1 MPAYHIYRSV
11 LSLSLWGF
19 AALCLFARVF
29 AESELSDI
37 ERAKQMHETFW
48 GKLVK
53 QYPVE
58 SRTQANSREEVLTTL
73 KIYEGRRGISGITPI
88 GITADLAPY
97 FRNFSYLEIEGEGL
111 DKIESLAYKATE
123 GGAIYTNPQFQSA
136 RLIHIP
142 GGHYADWDARA
153 QVILIKG
160 EGVITGLRL
169 VSLEGI
175 ASTFDASSFVLPV
188 STQPPI
194 KALLKVDPRIGLSI
208 DGVATLP
215 EERFYR
221 YYSSPGGER
230 SGMEPYFAEKGFLP
244 GRQMTKLAHELETR
258 HGTFRPPLLK
268 ADSQREG
275 YADLSIFKERNFNH
289 YRDADPDLKFAQ
301 CLNIWPSF
309 MEVKIEGH
317 KNVLGTPAIEHFDA
331 AAELAAAYIAD
342 EIADSGRT
350 ATYWEVKNES
360 DITHEWTYHGVSGYD
375 SWTLLGEFHNAVAQ
389 AIKGVDPGIWVGG
402 PTSAWPRMEMGK
414 IDFSVWYNHR
424 KFMEV
429 TRDHLDFYSHHFY
442 DVGVNS
448 SFDAR
453 EEGYE
458 DWLQGRLDC
467 VLDMLAAEMR
477 NTDNL
482 KPLLVTEYGTLKGGV
497 REIDYWL
504 RVNNYSSFMMQFME
518 RPGDFEMTVP
528 FLLGFMHWEP
538 DSGYALVRKDNEG
551 AYQLTKNAYFL
562 DFWEGVGGDYLHLEP
577 LHPKVHALGWKKG
590 RQVFLAVNNQSGA
603 DVNLRPELNLPEGN
617 KVVSIQYRHPTY
629 ANGQFQMRRGTLESG
644 ESLRIRNA
652 ETAILEIQ
660 TEAAIATESVIAQS
674 FYYADQTAVLLS
686 YDTRL
691 EIVVPRDVLES
702 AQSATLRL
710 GLRDA
715 NGPVGMIEGQ
725 FNAHPFTVDLD
736 PFSGMQNFF
745 EYVDIQIPYQQ
756 LKENNALN
764 LVLPHSSTSI
774 SHAKLI
780 LEGSER

>member
-1 MPAYHIYRSV
+1 MAISRIDLSSKRLCAGV
-11 LSLSLWGF
+11 LS
-19 AALCLFARVF
+19 ALCLAMYSLSG
-29 AESELSDI
+29 AELSDI
-37 ERAKQMHETFW
+37 ERAQQMHETFW

-58 SRTQANSREEVLTTL
+58 SRTQANSREQVLTVLTL
-73 KIYEGRRGISGITPI
+73 FEGRKEINGASPI
-88 GITADLAPY
+88 AVEAKIAPY

-111 DKIESLAYKATE
+111 DQIESAAYKATE

-136 RLIHIP
+136 RFIRIP
-142 GGHYADWDARA
+142 GGHYADWDLQA
-153 QVILIKG
+153 QTMVIEGK
-160 EGVITGLRL
+160 GVITALRL

-175 ASTFDASSFVLPV
+175 TSTFDASSFVLAKA
-188 STQPPI
+188 TQPPI
-194 KALLKVDPRIGLSI
+194 HAELEVDPRRGLSI
-208 DGVATLP
+208 DGVTTLP
-215 EERFYR
+215 RERFFR
-221 YYSSPGGER
+221 YYSSPGSDR

-268 ADSQREG
+268 EDSERKG
-275 YADLSIFKERNFNH
+275 YADLSIFEERNFNH
-289 YRDADPDLKFAQ
+289 YRGIGPDLTFAQ

-309 MEVKIEGH
+309 MDVKIDGH

-350 ATYWEVKNES
+350 ASYWEVKNES

-389 AIKGVDPGIWVGG
+389 AIKTVDPEIQVGG
-402 PTSAWPRMEMGK
+402 PASAWPRMEMGK
-414 IDFSVWYNHR
+414 IDFKVWYFHR

-429 TRDHLDFYSHHFY
+429 TRDDLDFYSHHFY

-453 EEGYE
+453 NAGYE

-482 KPLLVTEYGTLKGGV
+482 KPLLVTEYGTLQGGV

-504 RVNNYSSFMMQFME
+504 RISNYTSFMMQFME
-518 RPGDFEMTVP
+518 RPGDFELTVP

-562 DFWEGVGGDYLHLEP
+562 DLWEGVGGDYLHLKP
-577 LHPKVHALGWKKG
+577 IHPKVHALGWKKG
-590 RQVFLAVNNQSGA
+590 EQIFLAVNNQSGA
-603 DVNLRPELNLPEGN
+603 DVNLRPECLLPEGN
-617 KVVSIQYRHPTY
+617 KVASIQYRHPTY
-629 ANGQFQMRRGTLESG
+629 ADGQFQMRRGVLEAG
-644 ESLRIRNA
+644 QSLTIHNA
-652 ETAILEIQ
+652 ESAIIEIH
-660 TEAAIATESVIAQS
+660 TEQALATESVIAQRN
-674 FYYADQTAVLLS
+674 FYADQTAVLLS
-686 YDTRL
+686 YDTEL
-691 EIVVPRDVLES
+691 EIVLPAAALEQV
-702 AQSATLRL
+702 QSVTLRM

-715 NGPVGMIEGQ
+715 NGPSGLIEGQ
-725 FNAHPFTVDLD
+725 FNAHPFTVALD
-736 PFSGMQNFF
+736 AYTGMQNFF
-745 EYVDIQIPYQQ
+745 EYVDIKVPAQQ
-756 LKENNALN
+756 LKENNLLSLN
-764 LVLPHSSTSI
+764 LPHSSTLI

-780 LEGSER
+780 VEGLE

>member
-1 MPAYHIYRSV
+1 MHRSV
-11 LSLSLWGF
+11 KSFLLWGF
-19 AALCLFARVF
+19 APLCLVFHAFAD
-29 AESELSDI
+29 SELSDI
-37 ERAKQMHETFW
+37 ERAKQMHATFW

-58 SRTQANSREEVLTTL
+58 SRTQANSREQVLTVL
-73 KIYEGRRGISGITPI
+73 KIYEGRREISGITPI

-111 DKIESLAYKATE
+111 DKIESLAYKANE
-123 GGAIYTNPQFQSA
+123 GGAIHTNPQLQSA

-142 GGHYADWDARA
+142 GGHYADWDAQA
-153 QVILIKG
+153 KTILIKG

-175 ASTFDASSFVLPV
+175 ASTFDASSYVLPA
-188 STQPPI
+188 SKQAPI
-194 KALLKVDPRIGLSI
+194 DVVLTVDPRRGLSI

-221 YYSSPGGER
+221 YYSSPGGDR

-244 GRQMTKLAHELETR
+244 GRQMTKLAHELETQ

-268 ADSQREG
+268 EDAERKG
-275 YADLSIFKERNFNH
+275 YADLSIFEERNFNH
-289 YRDADPDLKFAQ
+289 YKDADPDLQFAQ

-309 MEVKIEGH
+309 MEAQIEGH
-317 KNVLGTPAIEHFDA
+317 KNVLGTPALEHFDA

-342 EIADSGRT
+342 ELADSGRT

-389 AIKGVDPGIWVGG
+389 AIKGVDPGIQVGG
-402 PTSAWPRMEMGK
+402 PASAWPRMEMGK

-477 NTDNL
+477 NTNNL
-482 KPLLVTEYGTLKGGV
+482 KPLLITEYGTLQGGV

-504 RVNNYSSFMMQFME
+504 RISNFSSFMIQFME

-528 FLLGFMHWEP
+528 FLLSFMHWEP
-538 DSGYALVRKDNEG
+538 DSGYALVRKDNKG

-562 DFWEGVGGDYLHLEP
+562 DLWEGVGGDYLHLEP
-577 LHPKVHALGWKKG
+577 LHPKVHTLGWKKG
-590 RQVFLAVNNQSGA
+590 KQVFLAVNNQSGA
-603 DVNLRPELNLPEGN
+603 DLNLQPKLLLPAGN
-617 KVVSIQYRHPTY
+617 KVVSVQYRHPTY
-629 ANGQFQMRRGTLESG
+629 SDGQFQLRRGTLAPG
-644 ESLRIRNA
+644 KTLTLRNA
-652 ETAILEIQ
+652 ETAIIEIQ
-660 TEAAIATESVIAQS
+660 TEAAIATESIISQRS
-674 FYYADQTAVLLS
+674 YYADQTAVLLS
-686 YDTRL
+686 YDTQL
-691 EIVVPRDVLES
+691 EIAVPGDALKQV
-702 AQSATLRL
+702 QSATLRI
-710 GLRDA
+710 GLRDD
-715 NGPVGMIEGQ
+715 NGPVGLIEGQ
-725 FNAHPFTVDLD
+725 FNSYPFTVDLD
-736 PFSGMQNFF
+736 AYSQIQHFF
-745 EYVDIQIPYQQ
+745 EYLDIEIPVSQ
-756 LKENNALN
+756 LKEANVLS
-764 LVLPHSSTSI
+764 LGLPHSSTSV

-780 LEGSER
+780 IEAFQSN